1 MTTLKPLPMLLA
13 CLAFLVMRLGGA
25 HLHHCFDGSEPGN
38 AVHFADAGLHHSAAG
53 DRMADASGHG
63 ADGAPHHDDLDTGVA
78 SDPLGKLSPPEPTA
92 LIGLLLAV
100 MLLPRLST
108 PRRRRQP
115 SSGGRRAH
123 PTFGRRCAARPCSPS
138 PDPNAP
144 GGLIRRA

>member
-108 PRRRRQP
+108 PRPPTAAEQRR
-115 SSGGRRAH
+115 
-123 PTFGRRCAARPCSPS
+123 PTRPPHLRPPLRGPPLFSF
-138 PDPNAP
+138 A
-144 GGLIRRA
+144 